1 MIDEAPIIDINFQ
14 CENLEQWEKYKSEVE
29 KIRNDFKGLK
39 YTTDNKLR
47 LQHEILWL
55 QEYIN
60 INELN
65 HTTAYYNKGISV
77 ELNGPAAYNNMEWL
91 LKDILLYHK
100 TYISE
105 NHKVKDTYSRIE
117 VNNMLFDLKASGIIN
132 SYNQIAEPFQT
143 SFNDQPYPK
152 DETIEVGLK
161 YNRVIDEGYTNVEPV
176 NFGKTLKDLTITI
189 DKGGMDNG
197 REDDDESI
205 S

>member
-1 MIDEAPIIDINFQ
+1 MEDMRHINIDFTCTSQDQ
-14 CENLEQWEKYKSEVE
+14 YDKYRMELE
-29 KIRNDFKGLK
+29 KIKNDFMGMEC
-39 YTTDNKLR
+39 TTLNKHR
-47 LQHEILWL
+47 LQQEILWL

-65 HTTAYYNKGISV
+65 HTSYYNKGISV

-143 SFNDQPYPK
+143 SFNNQPYPK
-152 DETIEVGLK
+152 DKTIEVGLK

-176 NFGKTLKDLTITI
+176 NYGKTLKDLTITI
-189 DKGGMDNG
+189 DKGGKT
-197 REDDDESI
+197 E
-205 S
+205 